1 MFHNA
6 SYAHEADLN
15 RMPGGNAAWV
25 GRDLREGRF
34 GLRQFARCVVVVVR
48 AAMRRI
54 LFICAAIPAVWF
66 LINLSSLYA
75 RVKLDRSYPALSRY
89 EFEPTPD
96 VALVGSSMT
105 FRISEGYFQQPIR
118 NLSISGGSPLTGL
131 SIIASYQSIPRMVLV
146 ETNIMT
152 RPVDSNLVEQFGKND
167 TEPFKWFRPF
177 RAAISATYYHFKY
190 KPVGPI
196 PESVKIDISESI
208 VEAMKEYSSTQFD
221 DHIALNIEELKRIVT
236 DLERRGCKIALFELP
251 YPQPLGDSYL
261 AVKDRN
267 LIRAAFPQESWLQ
280 IQTDHLNFVD
290 AFHMDERSAANVAR
304 DIEGQVR

>member
-1 MFHNA
+1 LIA
-6 SYAHEADLN
+6 SD
-15 RMPGGNAAWV
+15 GGT
-25 GRDLREGRF
+25 RF
-34 GLRQFARCVVVVVR
+34 TWLCIPSTESQASLRQFARCVVVVVK

-54 LFICAAIPAVWF
+54 LFICAAIPALWF

-89 EFEPTPD
+89 EFDPKPD

-105 FRISEGYFQQPIR
+105 FRIYEGYFQQPIR

-152 RPVDSNLVEQFGKND
+152 RPVDSNLVEQFGHND
-167 TEPFKWFRPF
+167 AEPFKWFRPF

-208 VEAMKEYSSTQFD
+208 AAAMKEYSSTQFD
-221 DHIALNIEELKRIVT
+221 NHIALNIEELKRIVT
-236 DLERRGCKIALFELP
+236 DLERRGCKIVFFELP

-267 LIRAAFPQESWLQ
+267 LIRATFPRESWLQ
-280 IQTDHLNFVD
+280 IQTNHLNFVD

-304 DIEGQVR
+304 DIERQVR